1 MTQIIAVNGSP
12 RKHGNTDTVLDAFLR
27 GAENAGATTT
37 KISLVDIHHKNCQ
50 GCNVCHRKGVCVLKD
65 DLTPIFDAVLAA
77 NILVLASP
85 IYSMT
90 VTAEMKSF
98 IDRGQFLWVQKVI
111 TKTLVF
117 SEEHLKHHFGVY
129 LGTSG
134 QDIPHIFDAAFPVLE
149 AFFNDAG
156 FSYTE
161 NVLFAGMDQRGDIK
175 GWPESM
181 VFAETE
187 GKRIAKLI

>member
-1 MTQIIAVNGSP
+1 MTQIIAINGSP
-12 RKHGNTDTVLDAFLR
+12 RKHGNTDTILDAFLR
-27 GAENAGATTT
+27 GAESAGATTN
-37 KISLVDIHHKNCQ
+37 KISLVDINHENCR
-50 GCNVCHRKGVCVLKD
+50 GCNACHGKGTCILKD
-65 DLTPIFDAVLAA
+65 GLTPIFDAVLAA

-90 VTAEMKSF
+90 ITAEMKSF
-98 IDRGQFLWVQKVI
+98 IDRGQYLWVQKYI

-117 SEEHLKHHFGVY
+117 SEDHLKCHLGVY

-134 QDIPHIFDAAFPVLE
+134 RDMPHIFDAAFPVLQ

-161 NVLFAGMDQRGDIK
+161 NVLFAGMDQHGDIK

-181 VFAETE
+181 MFAETE
-187 GKRIAKLI
+187 GIRITKLI